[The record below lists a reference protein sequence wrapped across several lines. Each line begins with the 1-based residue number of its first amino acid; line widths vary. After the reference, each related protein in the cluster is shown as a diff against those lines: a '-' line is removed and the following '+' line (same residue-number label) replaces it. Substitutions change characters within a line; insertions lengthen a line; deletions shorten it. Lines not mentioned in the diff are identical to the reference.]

1 MDSGIIDL
9 LLIGGID
16 QKILQQLIE
25 KTEKLI
31 NRKICPMVLTK
42 KEFKR
47 LDKTLDIEHA
57 FPIWGG

>member
-1 MDSGIIDL
+1 MK
-9 LLIGGID
+9 ID
-16 QKILQQLIE
+16 QKILQQLIG

-31 NRKICPMVLTK
+31 NRKIRPMILTE

-47 LDKTLDIEHA
+47 LNKTLDIEHA